1 MQGDTII
8 IEDHHRRAAARIAP
22 FLLPRIR
29 ATEKYTLTVAGESG
43 SGKSETAQA
52 IANELVRL
60 DGNIKSVIFQ
70 QDDYFV
76 FPPKSN
82 DKARR
87 EDLSWVGPGEVN
99 LPLLDRHL
107 AVFKRGQATLV
118 KPLVIYE
125 TDSITTEQ
133 IVMGDARV
141 AIAEGT
147 YTTLLDNADCRIF
160 IARNYE
166 DTRAHREKRKRD
178 AAELDP
184 FIDSVLK
191 IEHDI
196 ISAGKER
203 ADIII
208 SRDYD
213 VEGID

>member
-22 FLLPRIR
+22 FLLPKIR
-29 ATEKYTLTVAGESG
+29 AAKKFTLTVAGESG

-52 IANELVRL
+52 IADELARL
-60 DGNIKSVIFQ
+60 DSSISSVIFQ

-82 DKARR
+82 DRARR
-87 EDLSWVGPGEVN
+87 EDLDWVGPQEVN

-107 AVFKRGQATLV
+107 AVFRRGQATLV
-118 KPLVIYE
+118 KPLVSYDS
-125 TDSITTEQ
+125 DSISTEQ
-133 IVMGDARV
+133 IRMADARV

-147 YTTLLDNADCRIF
+147 YTTLLDNADCHIF

-166 DTRAHREKRKRD
+166 DTRAHREKRKRS

-213 VEGID
+213 VEGLD